1 MKKKLTL
8 VFLCALGF
16 LGTGCG
22 PSPVEQVQ
30 LTKNSFQ
37 NPTYIGEIH
46 GRKLYQS
53 QYVFGSHHSSV
64 HYIYFFSDTN
74 LVSVNYS
81 ERQGKTTA
89 NRTIVIDG
97 KEFELKP
104 RN

>member
-1 MKKKLTL
+1 MKKKLTII
-8 VFLCALGF
+8 FLCALGF
-16 LGTGCG
+16 FGAGCG
-22 PSPVEQVQ
+22 LSPVEQVQ

-46 GRKLYQS
+46 GRKLYLS
-53 QYVFGSHHSSV
+53 KYVFGSHPNAV

-74 LVSVNYS
+74 LVSVNYP
-81 ERQGKTTA
+81 ETQGKTTV
-89 NRTIVIDG
+89 NKTIVIDG

>member
-22 PSPVEQVQ
+22 GPSPVEQMQ

-53 QYVFGSHHSSV
+53 RYVFGPYNTSI

-74 LVSVNYS
+74 LVSVNYFEAHS
-81 ERQGKTTA
+81 KNMV

-104 RN
+104 R